1 MAKYNGIIKQS
12 RTLDM
17 AALTGMVGTAVAL
30 LPQLQNLMD
39 AKTYGI
45 ALVILSVGQAY
56 LRTKTTSPINSK
68 REPE

>member
-45 ALVILSVGQAY
+45 AMNI
-56 LRTKTTSPINSK
+56 INWK
-68 REPE
+68 H